1 MNFVLGQKCLKLEF
15 RRKKQY
21 HRMGVLTGGMQKLP
35 IEGGSDEWSLS
46 IKFSENRWLANG
58 SVCGQLH
65 KEESFHGSMFL
76 LIPMPTIVL
85 NIEAHRP
92 IAYEKLCSYKS
103 PKIETEL

>member
-1 MNFVLGQKCLKLEF
+1 
-15 RRKKQY
+15 
-21 HRMGVLTGGMQKLP
+21 MQKLP

-46 IKFSENRWLANG
+46 IKFPENRWLANG

-92 IAYEKLCSYKS
+92 IAYEPMKEDFPTKS
-103 PKIETEL
+103 PNIETEL